1 MRTLR
6 KTKPEPS
13 CLKSYRETPGADWS
27 SVHGE
32 SRAELRKQ
40 LWRDQQGL
48 CAYCQSRIG
57 PSTGP
62 DTDTDTDTDE
72 AFAKLAESTM
82 TIEHFAA
89 RSVDASKT
97 FVWENLLGSCK
108 GTSNGDDHCDK
119 YRGAKPL
126 PLHPCIV
133 VKLESHF
140 RYTKTGEIK
149 VTETLSEAQR
159 RDAQAMIANL
169 HLNARTLMRNRAE
182 VQESLGRQL
191 ARGADPRKLLA
202 LAATPR
208 SGALEA
214 FVQVALDYLTKKCA
228 QRP

>member
-1 MRTLR
+1 
-6 KTKPEPS
+6 
-13 CLKSYRETPGADWS
+13 
-27 SVHGE
+27 
-32 SRAELRKQ
+32 
-40 LWRDQQGL
+40 
-48 CAYCQSRIG
+48 
-57 PSTGP
+57 
-62 DTDTDTDTDE
+62 
-72 AFAKLAESTM
+72 M

-159 RDAQAMIANL
+159 RDAQAMIDNL

>member
-6 KTKPEPS
+6 KTKPEPT
-13 CLKSYRETPGADWS
+13 CLKTYRETPGADWS

-40 LWRDQQGL
+40 LWRDQEGL

-57 PSTGP
+57 PSSDTG
-62 DTDTDTDTDE
+62 TDD

-108 GTSNGDDHCDK
+108 GTSNGDEHCDK

-126 PLHPCIV
+126 PLHPCTV

-149 VTETLSEAQR
+149 VAGTLNETQR
-159 RDAQAMIANL
+159 HDAQAMIDNL

-182 VQESLGRQL
+182 IQERIGRKL
-191 ARGADPRKLLA
+191 AGGADPRKLLA
-202 LAATPR
+202 CAATPR

-214 FVQVALDYLTKKCA
+214 FVQVALDYLAKKCG
-228 QRP
+228 QRV